1 MKPLKTTLA
10 TAASSPTAGSLMLDD
25 QLERSRL
32 AQRRADKW
40 LIAGTLLMGANVPGI
55 VGLPLFLYGL
65 VLLRR
70 ASKSGLSVRPI
81 MVTLIGYLV
90 ILDSGLNLQGWIL
103 DMIGNH
109 TLVYRVLYTAIG
121 NMMDGGYFWHYNQ
134 LWIGGASAPGEKS
147 WEWACILVVF
157 PMRIAA
163 AIAFLQMKRWGH
175 QWLLV
180 TCWFGVVIWV
190 GYVMNM
196 TEYADI
202 RYTGIVF
209 PVLGWWI
216 FDIMYVTPFLA
227 IPYLH
232 TVNREIFSDNENST
246 SASSADGE
254 SSDESAGDDLP
265 MGTTKQWA
273 GMHKWLNRGIMVCL
287 VGLVIEGSFTL
298 PFLAIWYG
306 YPTLGF
312 RDICSELMKVRYN
325 NESLECRYPYPF
337 PGPPISGAP
346 EGAGIT
352 TAKDQWGIQPVPEY
366 PRLGFRELVRI
377 HDQRIARQK
386 AEHNATAP
394 HP

>member
-1 MKPLKTTLA
+1 MKLPKTTLA
-10 TAASSPTAGSLMLDD
+10 RAASPTAGSVTVDD
-25 QLERSRL
+25 RLEESRL

-55 VGLPLFLYGL
+55 FGLPLFLYGL
-65 VLLRR
+65 ALLRR
-70 ASKSGLSVRPI
+70 AQKAGLSVRPI

-90 ILDSGLNLQGWIL
+90 ILDAGLNLQGWIL

-121 NMMDGGYFWHYNQ
+121 NVMDGGYFWHYNQ
-134 LWIGGASAPGEKS
+134 LWIGGASAPGEKG

-163 AIAFLQMKRWGH
+163 AIGLLQMKPWGH

-216 FDIMYVTPFLA
+216 FDIMYITPFLA

-232 TVNREIFSDNENST
+232 TVNREIFSDDENST
-246 SASSADGE
+246 SASSADGQ
-254 SSDESAGDDLP
+254 SSGSTADDLP
-265 MGTTKQWA
+265 LGTTKQWA
-273 GMHKWLNRGIMVCL
+273 GMHKWLKRGIMVCL

-306 YPTLGF
+306 YPTLSF

-325 NESLECRYPYPF
+325 NESVECRYPYPF
-337 PGPPISGAP
+337 PGPPINGAP

-352 TAKDQWGIQPVPEY
+352 TAKDQWGIQPVPQY

-386 AEHNATAP
+386 AEHDATAP